1 MTRVRRLL
9 GAVVAAAAA
18 AVLLSGCVSGLL
30 GARSGAAPT
39 PAKHAKAQSSRAS
52 KFHSP
57 SKRKQTN
64 RCRYNTAP
72 QKVIVDIQAQHAW
85 MCAKHRDVFDTP
97 VTTGRTTRY
106 THTPHGHFVIEGR
119 DRNTVLTLDTGRQY
133 HVKYW
138 IPFQAPLYGFH
149 DASWQRFPFGS
160 RKYRQH
166 GSHGCVHMPLKAMK
180 FLYHWSAKPTTVHIS

>member
-1 MTRVRRLL
+1 MTRVRKLL
-9 GAVVAAAAA
+9 TAVIAALAA
-18 AVLLSGCVSGLL
+18 AVLLSGCASGLF

-39 PAKHAKAQSSRAS
+39 SASHVRHKASGASHARATAKH
-52 KFHSP
+52 
-57 SKRKQTN
+57 KRTN

-72 QKVIVDIQAQHAW
+72 QKVIVDIRAQHAW

-97 VTTGRTTRY
+97 VTTGMTTRY

-119 DRNTVLTLDTGRQY
+119 DRNTVLTLNTGQQY
-133 HVKYW
+133 SVKYW

-149 DASWQRFPFGS
+149 DASWQKFPFGS
-160 RKYRQH
+160 KKYRKH

-180 FLYHWSAKPTTVHIS
+180 FLYHWSAKPTKVHIF